1 MVYKKAALFVAV
13 LFITHSTF
21 AYPCAQPK
29 EMEAIRIRALQ
40 TELMMAG
47 LSCNGQR
54 HYNRFVQNYRSELKQ
69 YARILRGYFVRGYGD
84 DAENEMNQ
92 FITQLANE
100 SSKRSLQNGAKS
112 FCLDARGLFKTVSA
126 SKKLNHADFDYR
138 GNISE
143 CR

>member
-1 MVYKKAALFVAV
+1 MRKYALFLAV
-13 LFITHSTF
+13 LFITHSAF

-54 HYNRFVQNYRSELKQ
+54 HYNRFVKNYRSELKQ
-69 YARILRGYFVRGYGD
+69 YARALRSYFVRGYGD

-92 FITQLANE
+92 FVTQLANQ
-100 SSKRSLQNGAKS
+100 SSRRSLQNGAKS
-112 FCLDARGLFKTVSA
+112 FCSDASGLFQTVSA

-138 GNISE
+138 GDIKQ
-143 CR
+143 CF